1 MNILSAARSVRSRGI
16 AAAAIA
22 CIAVIAGPAS
32 SFAADVTFVMKNS
45 HPNAVELELYSDDR
59 NHIWPGNNQVYYLD
73 DGETK
78 SVPLS
83 CNEGESICYGA
94 WVSGDKGT
102 YWGVGPDNTDTCDD
116 CCYTCTGGETEEIDL
131 VP

>member
-1 MNILSAARSVRSRGI
+1 MNILSVARSVRSRGI
-16 AAAAIA
+16 AVAALT
-22 CIAVIAGPAS
+22 CMAVFAGPAS
-32 SFAADVTFVMKNS
+32 SIAADVTFVMKNS

-59 NHIWPGNNQVYYLD
+59 SHVWPGNNEVYYLD

-78 SVPLS
+78 QVPLS

-102 YWGVGPDNTDTCDD
+102 YWGVGPDNKETCDD
-116 CCYTCTGGETEEIDL
+116 CCYTCTGGETEEINL